1 MDFLI
6 SMTMELWNSL
16 APTTWLLLL
25 GLLVS
30 YTLHQKDAAV
40 NSTIQI
46 AAPAL

>member
-6 SMTMELWNSL
+6 SMTMGLWNSL

-30 YTLHQKDAAV
+30 FTLLKK
-40 NSTIQI
+40 TL
-46 AAPAL
+46 P